1 MNGEKFFLIELR
13 RSRHMLSEIHQKYQL
28 YKEIYEKELETIVE
42 KTSNLEIVRSL
53 LENSLYL
60 SVFTIFESYLKELI
74 NNYNYNKAKQRC

>member
-1 MNGEKFFLIELR
+1 
-13 RSRHMLSEIHQKYQL
+13 MLSEIHQKYQL

-60 SVFTIFESYLKELI
+60 SVFSIFESYLKELI

>member
-1 MNGEKFFLIELR
+1 
-13 RSRHMLSEIHQKYQL
+13 MLSEIHEKYQL
-28 YKEIYEKELETIVE
+28 YKEIYEKELKKIVQ

>member
-1 MNGEKFFLIELR
+1 
-13 RSRHMLSEIHQKYQL
+13 MLSEIHQKYQL

>member
-1 MNGEKFFLIELR
+1 
-13 RSRHMLSEIHQKYQL
+13 MLSEIHQKYQL

-60 SVFTIFESYLKELI
+60 SVFSIFESYLKELI
-74 NNYNYNKAKQRC
+74 NNYNYNKAKQRCYVYRIIRKNCSFDILG

>member
-1 MNGEKFFLIELR
+1 
-13 RSRHMLSEIHQKYQL
+13 MLSEIHQKYQL

-74 NNYNYNKAKQRC
+74 NNYNYNKTKQRC

>member
-1 MNGEKFFLIELR
+1 
-13 RSRHMLSEIHQKYQL
+13 MLSEIHQKYQL

-42 KTSNLEIVRSL
+42 TTSNLEIVRSL

>member
-1 MNGEKFFLIELR
+1 MRRYFLKTHYIFRYLQF
-13 RSRHMLSEIHQKYQL
+13 HQKYQL
-28 YKEIYEKELETIVE
+28 YKEIYEKEIETIVE

-74 NNYNYNKAKQRC
+74 NNYNYNKTKQRC